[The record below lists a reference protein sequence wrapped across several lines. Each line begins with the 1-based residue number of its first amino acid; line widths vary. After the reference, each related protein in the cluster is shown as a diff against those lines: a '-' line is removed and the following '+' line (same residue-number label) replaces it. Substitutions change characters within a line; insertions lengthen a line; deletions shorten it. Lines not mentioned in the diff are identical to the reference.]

1 MKISVKSGPLIEVAT
16 KNHIVQYATDGSL
29 PNPLESVYACIAGCA
44 AVYAKKAC
52 HDLSLNEEGIEI
64 ELKVIGDKA
73 RPGAIGKITINLS
86 FPEHI
91 TVEQREAI
99 IASVEKCPVKALIE
113 QGGSI
118 EFVII

>member
-1 MKISVKSGPLIEVAT
+1 VKVSVKSGPLIEVAT
-16 KNHIVQYATDGSL
+16 KNHIIQYATDGSL

-44 AVYAKKAC
+44 AVFAKKAC
-52 HDLSLNEEGIEI
+52 HDLGVNEDGIEI
-64 ELKVIGDKA
+64 ELKAIGDKA
-73 RPGAIGKITINLS
+73 KLGAIGKITINMA

-91 TVEQREAI
+91 SVEQRSAI